1 MKKFLFSSL
10 IFCLSLFI
18 IFFEDFSLVA
28 SNIFQNPAYFLGK
41 DENITRYNEA
51 LFLAKK
57 WDFLSA
63 KSLASPLLNAPDTQN
78 PGDISEL
85 YADILYKTDTKKED
99 ILLFYNKALSY
110 DNANI
115 RIKKK
120 IEMLSASGWNI
131 SENLPVQNTVASWS
145 AVIQSGSSKQQEKEK
160 ELQILQQNRKGS
172 VNFSSNPSDAKDF
185 VDNTLRILEGEAGQ
199 KDW

>member
-1 MKKFLFSSL
+1 MKKLLFSFL
-10 IFCLSLFI
+10 IFFFSLLI
-18 IFFEDFSLVA
+18 IFFEDFSLVV
-28 SNIFQNPAYFLGK
+28 SNVLQNPAYFLGK
-41 DENITRYNEA
+41 DENIARYNEA

-63 KSLASPLLNAPDTQN
+63 KSLSAPLLNAPDTRN
-78 PGDISEL
+78 PGDLAEL
-85 YADILYKTDTKKED
+85 YADILYKTDAKKED
-99 ILLFYNKALSY
+99 ILLFYNKSLSY

-120 IEMLSASGWNI
+120 IEMLSVSWSNIPQNSPAKDMTASG
-131 SENLPVQNTVASWS
+131 A
-145 AVIQSGSSKQQEKEK
+145 AAIQTGSMEQQEKEK

-172 VNFSSNPSDAKDF
+172 INFSSNPSDEKSFLDS
-185 VDNTLRILEGEAGQ
+185 TLRILEGEAGQ